1 VTVCVLSSSSE
12 RTQAPPA
19 GISCLGHF
27 QSVTWSRDPPVG
39 KKEKP
44 RRLATGFFLDAAPRL
59 TAAAMG
65 KAQGWTD
72 QCTTLLVYSI
82 FAIIVGSYGAYEHE
96 FERGSMHSLYAGVR
110 PPRAAAA

>member
-1 VTVCVLSSSSE
+1 MESE
-12 RTQAPPA
+12 
-19 GISCLGHF
+19 
-27 QSVTWSRDPPVG
+27 PPVG

-110 PPRAAAA
+110 PPAAA

>member
-1 VTVCVLSSSSE
+1 
-12 RTQAPPA
+12 
-19 GISCLGHF
+19 
-27 QSVTWSRDPPVG
+27 
-39 KKEKP
+39 
-44 RRLATGFFLDAAPRL
+44 
-59 TAAAMG
+59 MG

-110 PPRAAAA
+110 PPAARDSSARRARRLLLRGPRAALTPRRSLL